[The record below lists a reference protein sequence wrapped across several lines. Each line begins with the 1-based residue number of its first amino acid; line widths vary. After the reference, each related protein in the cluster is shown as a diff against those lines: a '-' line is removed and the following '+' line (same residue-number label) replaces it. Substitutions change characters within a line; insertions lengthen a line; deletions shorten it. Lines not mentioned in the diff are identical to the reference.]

1 MDQIP
6 PPAPSSASSDASPAT
21 PPAVVPPPI
30 VRRSWFLS
38 PATGGAILL
47 AALAIGGAVAY
58 SGLTRNIESLRAQ
71 LSSTRSDLVTEAAHA
86 TRIARDVEARVD
98 DLGRELDQVKAQRA
112 ALDQLYLDL
121 ARGRDEATLLDVERL
136 ITLAAQDL
144 RFTGYVPGA
153 LNALQAADARLAR
166 MDRPQYVGL
175 RRALARDI
183 ERLRSAPVVDV
194 TGIALKL
201 DQVATSIDTLSLLS
215 DPTARPARVVAPAPP
230 PPPPARPS
238 AAASPGTTATSTT
251 AETMWMRVRAW
262 LADEFGDL
270 VRIRE
275 VETPDALLL
284 SGIQQQLVRTQFR
297 LRLLDARQAL
307 LARNERVF
315 RADLNEAQALLV
327 RYFDVK
333 GAGGG
338 AMLLQL
344 RQLGQSA
351 LSVDVPSLD
360 ESLNAI
366 RGTRPAAAPVPAR

>member
-6 PPAPSSASSDASPAT
+6 PPAPSPASSDASPGT
-21 PPAVVPPPI
+21 PPAVVTLPI
-30 VRRSWFLS
+30 VRRPWFFS
-38 PATGGAILL
+38 PALWGAIVLI
-47 AALAIGGAVAY
+47 ALAIGGALAY
-58 SGLTRNIESLRAQ
+58 ADLTRNVEGLRSQ
-71 LSSTRSDLVTEAAHA
+71 LSSTRNDLVTEASRA
-86 TRIARDVEARVD
+86 TRIARDVETRVD
-98 DLGRELDQVKAQRA
+98 ELARELDQVKAQRA

-121 ARGRDEATLLDVERL
+121 ARGRDEASLLDVERL
-136 ITLAAQDL
+136 IALAAQDL

-153 LNALQAADARLAR
+153 LNALLAADARLAR

-175 RRALARDI
+175 RRAVARDI
-183 ERLRSAPVVDV
+183 ERLRSVPVVDV

-201 DQVATSIDTLSLLS
+201 DQLAASVDTLPLLS
-215 DPTARPARVVAPAPP
+215 DPVARPARVGPPAPP
-230 PPPPARPS
+230 PPPTATT
-238 AAASPGTTATSTT
+238 SPNTTGQPTTAGTV
-251 AETMWMRVRAW
+251 WVRVRAW

-275 VETPDALLL
+275 VETPDSLLL
-284 SGIQQQLVRTQFR
+284 SATQQQLVRTQFR

-333 GAGGG
+333 GATGG
-338 AMLLQL
+338 ALLLQL
-344 RQLGQSA
+344 RQLGQNA
-351 LSVDVPSLD
+351 LSVEVPSLD

-366 RGTRPAAAPVPAR
+366 RSTRPAAAPVPAR

>member
-6 PPAPSSASSDASPAT
+6 PPAPSPASSDASPAT
-21 PPAVVPPPI
+21 PPAVVTPPI
-30 VRRSWFLS
+30 VRRPWLLS
-38 PATGGAILL
+38 PALWGAIVLI
-47 AALAIGGAVAY
+47 ALVIGGALAY
-58 SGLTRNIESLRAQ
+58 ADLTRNVEGLRAQ
-71 LSSTRSDLVTEAAHA
+71 LSSTRSDLVTEASRA

-98 DLGRELDQVKAQRA
+98 DFTRELDQVKAQRA

-121 ARGRDEATLLDVERL
+121 ARGRDEASLLDVERL
-136 ITLAAQDL
+136 IALAAQDL

-153 LNALQAADARLAR
+153 LNALLAADARLAR

-175 RRALARDI
+175 RRAVARDI
-183 ERLRSAPVVDV
+183 ERLRSVPVVDV

-201 DQVATSIDTLSLLS
+201 DQLAASVDTLPLLS
-215 DPTARPARVVAPAPP
+215 DPVPRPARVVAPVSPAP
-230 PPPPARPS
+230 PS
-238 AAASPGTTATSTT
+238 AATSPSTT
-251 AETMWMRVRAW
+251 APPTAAATVWMRVRAW

-284 SGIQQQLVRTQFR
+284 SATQQQLVRTQFR

-338 AMLLQL
+338 ALLLQL

-351 LSVDVPSLD
+351 LSVEVPNLD
-360 ESLNAI
+360 ASLNAI
-366 RGTRPAAAPVPAR
+366 RSTRPAAAPVPTR